1 MAAMNTTVLPAI
13 RQITSYTLMEEP
25 ATQQELRESMNLH
38 LRQKAQ
44 EIIDKY
50 GSAITLSVLQDILQ
64 DRKFVRYPVNI
75 IFDST
80 RIEAGL
86 FIKTE
91 MTVSDQG
98 HQADEDSE
106 YVKPVE
112 RSYDFIVHEYFEGQP
127 DKLLPLILYHLPTVN
142 YGDIATYEDAEVF
155 ASALMKMEQD
165 DYYQLVCDLADAIP
179 D

>member
-1 MAAMNTTVLPAI
+1 
-13 RQITSYTLMEEP
+13 MEEP

-50 GSAITLSVLQDILQ
+50 GSGITFSVLQDILQ

-75 IFDST
+75 IYDSA

-86 FIKTE
+86 FISTE
-91 MTVSDQG
+91 MTLAAQG
-98 HQADEDSE
+98 HRSDEDDD
-106 YVKPVE
+106 YVKQVD
-112 RSYDFIVHEYFEGQP
+112 RSYDFIVHEFFKGQP
-127 DKLLPLILYHLPTVN
+127 DKLLPLVLYHLPTVN

-155 ASALMKMEQD
+155 ASALMQMEQD
-165 DYYQLVCDLADAIP
+165 DYYQLVCDLVDAIP

>member
-1 MAAMNTTVLPAI
+1 
-13 RQITSYTLMEEP
+13 MEEP

-50 GSAITLSVLQDILQ
+50 GSGITFSVLQNILR

-75 IFDST
+75 IYDSA
-80 RIEAGL
+80 RIESGL
-86 FIKTE
+86 FINTE
-91 MTVSDQG
+91 MTLAGQG
-98 HQADEDSE
+98 HRSDEDDEYLKQAD
-106 YVKPVE
+106 
-112 RSYDFIVHEYFEGQP
+112 RSYDFIVHEFFKGQP
-127 DKLLPLILYHLPTVN
+127 DKLLPLVLYHLPTVN

-155 ASALMKMEQD
+155 ASALMQMEQD

>member
-1 MAAMNTTVLPAI
+1 
-13 RQITSYTLMEEP
+13 MEET

-50 GSAITLSVLQDILQ
+50 GSAITFSVLQDILQ

-75 IFDST
+75 IYDSA

-91 MTVSDQG
+91 MMLSDQG
-98 HQADEDSE
+98 HQTDEDSE
-106 YVKPVE
+106 YVKPIE

-155 ASALMKMEQD
+155 ASALMQMEQD
-165 DYYQLVCDLADAIP
+165 NYYQLVCDLTDAIP
-179 D
+179 GREQRSPRP

>member
-1 MAAMNTTVLPAI
+1 
-13 RQITSYTLMEEP
+13 MEEP
-25 ATQQELRESMNLH
+25 ATPQELRESMNLH

-44 EIIDKY
+44 EIKDKY
-50 GSAITLSVLQDILQ
+50 GSITTFSVLLKILQ

-75 IFDST
+75 IYDST

-91 MTVSDQG
+91 VSFSNQG
-98 HQADEDSE
+98 HRPDEDDDYVKQAD
-106 YVKPVE
+106 
-112 RSYDFIVHEYFEGQP
+112 RSYDFIVHEHFKGQP
-127 DKLLPLILYHLPTVN
+127 DELIPLILYHLPTVN

-155 ASALMKMEQD
+155 ASAVMQMEQD
-165 DYYQLVCDLADAIP
+165 IYYQLVCDLVDAIP

>member
-1 MAAMNTTVLPAI
+1 
-13 RQITSYTLMEEP
+13 MEEP

-44 EIIDKY
+44 EIINKY
-50 GSAITLSVLQDILQ
+50 GSAITLAVLQDILQ

-75 IFDST
+75 IYDST

-98 HQADEDSE
+98 HQADEDSA

-155 ASALMKMEQD
+155 ASALMQMQQD